1 MEPSS
6 LEQFGRTERRMII
19 AKVVGSAVATLK
31 HETLRTNKL
40 LLVRPADAQGKVLG
54 EPFLAVDLV
63 GAGEGELVIV
73 SQGSSARMATG
84 QTSSPVDAAI
94 VGILDS
100 LRMEESTTF
109 RKE

>member
-1 MEPSS
+1 
-6 LEQFGRTERRMII
+6 MIV

-31 HETLRTNKL
+31 HELLNSTKL
-40 LLVRPADAQGKVLG
+40 LLVSPADVKGKITG
-54 EPFLAVDLV
+54 MPFLAVDLV

-73 SQGSSARMATG
+73 SQGSSARVATG
-84 QTSSPVDAAI
+84 QTSSPADAAI

-100 LRMEESTTF
+100 LQIEGDVEF

>member
-1 MEPSS
+1 
-6 LEQFGRTERRMII
+6 MII

-31 HETLRTNKL
+31 HDLLKTTKL
-40 LLVRPADAQGKVLG
+40 LLVRRADATG
-54 EPFLAVDLV
+54 EEIGQPFVAVDLV

-73 SQGSSARMATG
+73 TQGSSARMATG
-84 QTSSPVDAAI
+84 QDSSPTDAAI

-100 LRMEESTTF
+100 LRFEGAIAW

>member
-1 MEPSS
+1 M
-6 LEQFGRTERRMII
+6 LI
-19 AKVVGSAVATLK
+19 AKVMGSAVATLK
-31 HETLRTNKL
+31 HDLLKTTKL
-40 LLVRPADAQGKVLG
+40 LLVSPADVKGNVAG

-73 SQGSSARMATG
+73 SQGSSARVATG
-84 QTSSPVDAAI
+84 QGSSPADAAI

-100 LRMEESTTF
+100 LQFEGVVEF

>member
-1 MEPSS
+1 
-6 LEQFGRTERRMII
+6 MII

-31 HETLRTNKL
+31 HDLLKTTKL
-40 LLVRPADAQGKVLG
+40 LLVRRADAEGNVTG
-54 EPFLAVDLV
+54 EPFVAVDLV

-73 SQGSSARMATG
+73 SQGSAARMATG
-84 QTSSPVDAAI
+84 QSSSPVDAAV

-100 LRMEESTTF
+100 LHFEGAVAF

>member
-1 MEPSS
+1 MV
-6 LEQFGRTERRMII
+6 I

-31 HETLRTNKL
+31 HELLKTNKL
-40 LLVRPADAQGKVLG
+40 LLVRLSDPEGNVNG
-54 EPFLAVDLV
+54 EPFLAIDLV

-73 SQGSSARMATG
+73 SQGSSARMAAG
-84 QTSSPVDAAI
+84 HNASPADAAI

-100 LRMEESTTF
+100 LRVEGTIVF

>member
-1 MEPSS
+1 
-6 LEQFGRTERRMII
+6 MII

-31 HETLRTNKL
+31 HDLLKTTKL
-40 LLVRPADAQGKVLG
+40 LLVCRADAKGSITG
-54 EPFLAVDLV
+54 EPFVAVDLV

-73 SQGSSARMATG
+73 SQGSSARLATG
-84 QTSSPVDAAI
+84 QSSSPADAAI

-100 LRMEESTTF
+100 LRFEGKIAF